1 MYVYVYTHNT
11 YTHNGFGYDT
21 YTHIY
26 VMNKIKKMFKNL
38 QDRVSSFNCGKL
50 IRE

>member
-1 MYVYVYTHNT
+1 MYVYV

-26 VMNKIKKMFKNL
+26 VTNKIKKNVQKPT
-38 QDRVSSFNCGKL
+38 G
-50 IRE
+50 